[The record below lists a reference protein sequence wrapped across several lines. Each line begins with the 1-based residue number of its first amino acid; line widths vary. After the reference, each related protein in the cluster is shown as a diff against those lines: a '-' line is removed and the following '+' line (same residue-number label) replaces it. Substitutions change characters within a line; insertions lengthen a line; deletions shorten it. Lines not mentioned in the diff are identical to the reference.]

1 MPRIYIMFPIKSL
14 DGLSCLHACCSK
26 NNLEAL
32 KQIVKFEI
40 LDISK
45 NEGKMKDQPAEKYVD
60 P

>member
-1 MPRIYIMFPIKSL
+1 MFPIKSL

-45 NEGKMKDQPAEKYVD
+45 NEGKIKEQTAEKYLD